1 MELNQFLQ
9 RAGQGTQANQ
19 NVRPAQVVAGE
30 EGWNFGIQNP
40 QGREQVMQQGLVV
53 SGQDGSISIVPIPVS
68 VPNSLPPG
76 YNVAGPSNPG
86 IMQGL
91 SLRNQAVPTA
101 SQNAQT
107 NGRNAE
113 ELELGSQAKPTQQ
126 NQQTPAAPRVLGMQ
140 GMLPSQL
147 IVSYQGECW
156 IFDNVSP
163 QKVEAVLS
171 QLHEQARPSEKGPVA
186 DTASPH
192 NVAPVETHRTTPQ
205 SIQRQI
211 SLHRFREKR
220 KERNYDR
227 KVRYSVRKE
236 VAQRMTRKNGQFASR
251 DQLAAEDG
259 VEGGMGSGPQEGGAG
274 EPQCLHC
281 GIARDATPMMRKG
294 PAGPQ
299 TLCNACGL
307 MWSNKG
313 ILRKLKSRN
322 VVDDVVEG
330 RLQVERSPAGPR

>member
-1 MELNQFLQ
+1 
-9 RAGQGTQANQ
+9 
-19 NVRPAQVVAGE
+19 
-30 EGWNFGIQNP
+30 
-40 QGREQVMQQGLVV
+40 MQQGLVV

-68 VPNSLPPG
+68 MPNSLPSG
-76 YNVAGPSNPG
+76 YNVPGPSNPG

-91 SLRNQAVPTA
+91 SLRSQPVPTT

-126 NQQTPAAPRVLGMQ
+126 TQQTPPAPRVLSVQ

-163 QKVEAVLS
+163 QKVETILS
-171 QLHEQARPSEKGPVA
+171 QLHEQARPSEKRPAADATGPQ
-186 DTASPH
+186 S
-192 NVAPVETHRTTPQ
+192 VAPPETLRTTPQ

-251 DQLAAEDG
+251 NLLAAEG
-259 VEGGMGSGPQEGGAG
+259 GAEGGTGSGPQDGGAG

-281 GIARDATPMMRKG
+281 GVSRDDTPMMRKG

-313 ILRKLKSRN
+313 ILRKLKNRN
-322 VVDDVVEG
+322 VMEGMVEG
-330 RLQVERSPAGPR
+330 RLQMESSPAGPR